1 MPNYDYWL
9 FDSRKLVRM
18 HFDDAD
24 VLLSGEI
31 VEEPAEI
38 VQHNYWRDVAWL
50 PRQLKPLSM
59 PGFVSRRGS
68 SCSRC
73 ATTSTKQ

>member
-1 MPNYDYWL
+1 MCESAGEDIRYLARDQAEAAELPNHEYWL

-24 VLLSGEI
+24 VFRGAEI

-38 VQHNYWRDVAWL
+38 YGKR
-50 PRQLKPLSM
+50 K
-59 PGFVSRRGS
+59 
-68 SCSRC
+68 
-73 ATTSTKQ
+73 